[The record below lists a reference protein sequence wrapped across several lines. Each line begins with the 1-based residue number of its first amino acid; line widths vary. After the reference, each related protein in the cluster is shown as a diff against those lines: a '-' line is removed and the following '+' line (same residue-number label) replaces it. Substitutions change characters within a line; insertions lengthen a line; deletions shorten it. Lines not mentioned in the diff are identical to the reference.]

1 MMHLTDYTSNQNRLL
16 KIYRINPIYVFA
28 SGLIYFVS
36 GVYFA
41 SLLISLNYVVAFVL
55 LVVVSLISV
64 CTIVK
69 LLKIKFVFHEFF
81 FFIEKGV
88 FNRSKDVVEYFRIV
102 DIQKKQPFYLRPLK
116 LAIYHLY
123 TSDINQQIVTLKAI
137 QSDDDFFFMT
147 LRILINEARK
157 RYRLLETI

>member
-16 KIYRINPIYVFA
+16 KIYKINPIYVFA

-41 SLLISLNYVVAFVL
+41 SLLILLNYAVAFGL
-55 LVVVSLISV
+55 QLVVSLTAV
-64 CTIVK
+64 YTIIK
-69 LLKIKFVFHEFF
+69 LLKIKFVFHEFS

-88 FNRSKDVVEYFRIV
+88 FNRSKDIVEYFRIV
-102 DIQKKQPFYLRPLK
+102 DIQKKQPFYLRPFK
-116 LAIYHLY
+116 LAIYHLH
-123 TSDINQQIVTLKAI
+123 TSDINQQKVTLKAI

-147 LRILINEARK
+147 LRVLINEARK

>member
-1 MMHLTDYTSNQNRLL
+1 MHLTEYTSNQNRLL
-16 KIYRINPIYVFA
+16 KIYKINPVYIYVT
-28 SGLIYFVS
+28 GLIYFIS

-41 SLLISLNYVVAFVL
+41 SLLILLNYVIAFAL
-55 LVVVSLISV
+55 HLIVSLTAVYNI
-64 CTIVK
+64 IK
-69 LLKIKFVFHEFF
+69 LLKIKYVFHEFS

-88 FNRSKDVVEYFRIV
+88 FNRSKDLVEYFRII
-102 DIQKKQPFYLRPLK
+102 DIQKKQPFYLRPFK

-123 TSDINQQIVTLKAI
+123 TSDINQQKVTLKAI

-157 RYRLLETI
+157 RYRLFETI